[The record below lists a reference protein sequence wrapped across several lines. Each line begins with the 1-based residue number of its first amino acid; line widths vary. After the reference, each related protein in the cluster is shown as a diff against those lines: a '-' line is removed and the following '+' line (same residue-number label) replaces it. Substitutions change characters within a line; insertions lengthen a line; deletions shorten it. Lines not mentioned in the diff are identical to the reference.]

1 MNTFRPSTYKPSKV
15 ACLIAALGLGVALAA
30 FAPGQQ
36 GPPPRAHGDSPSFLD
51 EFRGGK
57 ARDLPLFLDDFVADK
72 ETPLT
77 IGDADF
83 PSAVGKVRGFWARPD
98 SKTRVPAV
106 LLVYDEATW
115 TDWMKTN
122 SRHLASIGY
131 EVLLV
136 NVQPRR
142 IAAGESVAGATDEAT
157 LAELLAAVR
166 WLRGRSA
173 VLPNRLGVV
182 GWGWSGGQA
191 LALASAT
198 SMQACVICDASLP
211 TAQSVV
217 VGLRETPL
225 LGLFA
230 GADKPSQRTLAGFR
244 TLVAAQQVPW
254 KERAFA
260 GARPGFMGPPERKAY
275 DHDAAEEAWVAIYN
289 FLEKHVEDA
298 RPSGL
303 AVASTPA
310 QQPVATIADI
320 MRAVNEPTGLRGTL
334 SKALEQKPSND
345 RQWARMRANAAL
357 VAEAGAWLRMR
368 TPSKGPVEHWHK
380 QARAFT
386 GAAKA
391 LVAAADKK
399 DYPAAQRSLVM
410 LAEHC
415 AACHEE
421 HR

>member
-1 MNTFRPSTYKPSKV
+1 MSTFRPSTFKPSK
-15 ACLIAALGLGVALAA
+15 AAYTIAALGLGAALAA
-30 FAPGQQ
+30 FAAGQQ
-36 GPPPRAHGDSPSFLD
+36 GTPSRAHGDQPSFLD

-57 ARDLPLFLDDFVADK
+57 ARALPLFLDDFVADK
-72 ETPLT
+72 ETPL
-77 IGDADF
+77 IVGDTDF
-83 PSAVGKVRGFWARPD
+83 PSAGGKVHGFWARPD

-106 LLVYDEATW
+106 LLVYDETAW
-115 TDWMKTN
+115 TGWMKTN
-122 SRHLASIGY
+122 CRHLASIGY

-142 IAAGESVAGATDEAT
+142 IAAAKSAAGPTDEAT
-157 LAELLAAVR
+157 LAELMAAVR
-166 WLRGRSA
+166 WLRGRSG

-211 TAQSVV
+211 TGQSVV

-230 GADKPSQRTLAGFR
+230 GADKPSQQGLAKFR
-244 TLVAAQQVPW
+244 ALVAAHQIPW
-254 KERAFA
+254 KERVIAQV
-260 GARPGFMGPPERKAY
+260 RPGFMGPPEQKAY
-275 DHDAAEEAWVAIYN
+275 AHEAAEEAWVAIYN

-298 RPSGL
+298 RPSGS
-303 AVASTPA
+303 AVGSAPV

-320 MRAVNEPTGLRGTL
+320 MRAVNEPTGLRGLL

-345 RQWARMRANAAL
+345 RQWARIRANAAL
-357 VAEAGAWLRMR
+357 VAEAGGWLQLR
-368 TPSKGPVEHWHK
+368 TPPKGPAAHWNK
-380 QARAFT
+380 QAQAFT
-386 GAAKA
+386 GAAKE

-410 LAEHC
+410 LAEQC